1 MLLSTIGTSPA
12 VLTETIW
19 ALAQL
24 EEPIIPDEVVVVT
37 TGKGAQE
44 LKKQLFSSDGESTW
58 EGLKKALAKK
68 KLDVEGKL
76 SFGPVAE
83 SIRIPAT
90 VSKTNDLD
98 DIVTTED
105 NFLLA
110 DFLIRE
116 IRKYTEDSGVQL
128 LTSIAGGRKTMS
140 ALMLSCMSLLG
151 RDYDHVLHVLVNPP
165 YDGFL
170 KPSFFYPIPKVKH
183 EDREGKKYKSTD
195 AKIEL
200 IDIPYVKTRGWYQ
213 EKFSKTPPS
222 YTDLV
227 NAVQSIAPKADVLMK
242 FKFKFD
248 FDNGRLL
255 INDVDAGLNGVELVT
270 FAIGIEYAPTNL
282 YEELR
287 SLQQGMPEPKVKEE
301 WIDQFKKSSRFKWK
315 DDEDN
320 QTIPKLRNGIK
331 NKLKKFKELTP
342 YIDTIFPRGTAIN
355 KCPNIQISVD
365 MKKLKKL
372 LNCDKIC
379 GV

>member
-1 MLLSTIGTSPA
+1 MIKKQKDRVVLLSTIGTSPA

-19 ALAQL
+19 ALAHL

-165 YDGFL
+165 YDGAVAKL
-170 KPSFFYPIPKVKH
+170 NVLWQPLFFV
-183 EDREGKKYKSTD
+183 
-195 AKIEL
+195 
-200 IDIPYVKTRGWYQ
+200 
-213 EKFSKTPPS
+213 
-222 YTDLV
+222 
-227 NAVQSIAPKADVLMK
+227 
-242 FKFKFD
+242 
-248 FDNGRLL
+248 
-255 INDVDAGLNGVELVT
+255 
-270 FAIGIEYAPTNL
+270 
-282 YEELR
+282 
-287 SLQQGMPEPKVKEE
+287 
-301 WIDQFKKSSRFKWK
+301 
-315 DDEDN
+315 
-320 QTIPKLRNGIK
+320 
-331 NKLKKFKELTP
+331 
-342 YIDTIFPRGTAIN
+342 IF
-355 KCPNIQISVD
+355 
-365 MKKLKKL
+365 
-372 LNCDKIC
+372 
-379 GV
+379 